1 MKDDIEAGAPEGIY
15 SVNMAPPSLTLAHL
29 ANRSSD
35 RLWLAGLAMQ
45 ALIEA
50 RGHDMYNIAR
60 QSWAMADAMLE
71 VEGQ

>member
-1 MKDDIEAGAPEGIY
+1 MTDDIEAGAPEGLY
-15 SVNMAPPSLTLAHL
+15 SVKMAPPSPTPTDGED
-29 ANRSSD
+29 RSAD

-45 ALIEA
+45 ALI
-50 RGHDMYNIAR
+50 RDDRDMYTIAR

>member
-1 MKDDIEAGAPEGIY
+1 MKDEIEAGASEGIY
-15 SVNMAPPSLTLAHL
+15 SVNVALPNPIPTHV
-29 ANRSSD
+29 ANRSAD